1 MGTERT
7 TNLEHMDT
15 KEFGQY
21 TWIFLL
27 FQLCDSCW
35 HSWVA
40 YESSLL
46 LEFVTCGSHCTQSFL
61 KVLKISKLLKS
72 LNTCLHLMFRAHT
85 HTHTHSHTERALT
98 STWMP
103 RVTSPH
109 RRCSPL
115 CSPTCPGLSFD
126 TAVNEIH
133 SICQRDDSQSHD
145 GVSPA
150 GCGRHLVSQ
159 SRYEGQFYK

>member
-85 HTHTHSHTERALT
+85 HTHTQ
-98 STWMP
+98 
-103 RVTSPH
+103 PH
-109 RRCSPL
+109 WTGTDFYLNAPGDFPTQKMLSPL
-115 CSPTCPGLSFD
+115 LSHLSWFVIWHCSEWNSFHLPEGWLS
-126 TAVNEIH
+126 IPWW
-133 SICQRDDSQSHD
+133 SQPSWVWKTSR
-145 GVSPA
+145 VS
-150 GCGRHLVSQ
+150 
-159 SRYEGQFYK
+159 K